1 MLASPWQD
9 ILEDRMNPLAPVEA
23 IDLFTQEL
31 ELCKVHDGE
40 AVVVLA
46 EPGSKPDYVAAAFTA
61 AKRLGAEVMQVTL
74 PGGSPTQLPNV
85 LTGSG
90 YGLAALETNALAL
103 KLLQDSDMVVDLTL
117 EGLIHSP
124 VQAEILSGGT
134 RVLYVCEPLE
144 VLARN
149 MPVPED
155 KARARAAQKL
165 INESTTM
172 HVTSPAGTD
181 LTVGVENSA
190 PMIQCGF
197 TDEPGRWDH
206 WPSGL
211 MCCWPASE
219 GVNGT
224 VVMQPGDILFPF
236 KEYVQ
241 HTIEFEIEQG
251 VITNVTGGAE
261 AVRLNQFFEDANDE
275 EARYTSHMGWG
286 LMRTADWSVLGQYN
300 KESVMGMDARC
311 LPGNFLFSTGP
322 HPIYKRTTPYH
333 LDLPI
338 RGVTITL
345 DGQTVVEDERLVLA
359 DQA

>member
-1 MLASPWQD
+1 
-9 ILEDRMNPLAPVEA
+9 MNPLAPVEA

-31 ELCKVHDGE
+31 ELCNVQNGE
-40 AVVVLA
+40 AVIVLT
-46 EPGSKPDYVAAAFTA
+46 EPGSRPDYAAAAFTA

-74 PGGSPTQLPNV
+74 PGGSPVPLPNV

-90 YGLAALETNALAL
+90 YGLAALESNALAL
-103 KLLQDSDMVVDLTL
+103 KLLQESGMVVDLTR

-124 VQAEILSGGT
+124 VQAQILSGGT

-149 MPVPED
+149 MPVRED
-155 KARARAAQKL
+155 KERALAAKRL
-165 INESTTM
+165 IESSSTM

-197 TDEPGRWDH
+197 TDDPGRWDH

-211 MCCWPASE
+211 MCCWPAME

-224 VVMQPGDILFPF
+224 VVMQPGDIIFPF
-236 KEYVQ
+236 KEYLQNTVE
-241 HTIEFEIEQG
+241 IEIEQG
-251 VITNVTGGAE
+251 RITEITGGAE
-261 AVRLNQFFEDANDE
+261 AVRLNQFFEDAKDD
-275 EARYTSHMGWG
+275 EARLTSHMGWG
-286 LMRTADWSVLGQYN
+286 LLRTADWSVLGMYD

-322 HPIYKRTTPYH
+322 HPIYRRTTPYH
-333 LDLPI
+333 LDIPI
-338 RGVTITL
+338 RGVSITL
-345 DGQTVVEDERLVLA
+345 DGTPVVEDERLVLA